1 LAEGVCTTPSLYFVI
16 RILEPYI
23 MSNCPIMYTRVEKIR
38 HSEFSV
44 GPRSFLIGF
53 QSGDGYSE
61 REDAQTPIRLPG
73 VSINYDTMKSNMDLT
88 YTNDMVRHPEPTAPP
103 PKHLPLRNTTAL
115 EIVFPKAGHSKTRI
129 RSHPSA
135 VSPLFNETTSGTV
148 REGLPRRRS
157 RKSDSFDSNLSGED
171 AVTPRRN
178 SEG

>member
-1 LAEGVCTTPSLYFVI
+1 
-16 RILEPYI
+16 
-23 MSNCPIMYTRVEKIR
+23 MSNYPIMYHRVEKIR

-61 REDAQTPIRLPG
+61 REDAQTRIRLPG

-103 PKHLPLRNTTAL
+103 PPNRAPPENSTILGTIFPNTT
-115 EIVFPKAGHSKTRI
+115 K
-129 RSHPSA
+129 RSHPSS
-135 VSPLFNETTSGTV
+135 VSPLFIETTRVGI
-148 REGLPRRRS
+148 PRRRS
-157 RKSDSFDSNLSGED
+157 RKSHSFDSNLSGED